1 MLEGFV
7 VLWYELYMRK
17 LKWNEKRWARS
28 VIGSSV
34 EVVLKDGGM
43 LSMSYLSKG
52 SREME
57 SAILNSMNMRL
68 VA

>member
-1 MLEGFV
+1 
-7 VLWYELYMRK
+7 MRK